1 MTLDTF
7 GSKFFRGLI
16 PLGLVVGTIWFPAS
30 PAMAATAT
38 ATFAVTATVVATCT
52 TSATPL
58 AFGNYTGTQT
68 DAASAVT
75 VTCTNTTPWTI
86 TLDPGVATGATVT
99 ARKMTGPAAA
109 LLAYSLYTDAGRTTN
124 WGNTVAPNVVS
135 GTGSGS
141 AQSNPVYGR
150 IAAGLF
156 VAPGGYTDTITA
168 TVTY

>member
-1 MTLDTF
+1 MTRNARMSLVSAGLLF
-7 GSKFFRGLI
+7 LGSAAPGF
-16 PLGLVVGTIWFPAS
+16 

-38 ATFAVTATVVATCT
+38 STFAVTATVVATCT

-58 AFGNYTGTQT
+58 AFGNYTGVQT

-86 TLDPGVATGATVT
+86 TLDPGIAVGATVT

-109 LLAYSLYTDAGRTTN
+109 LLAYSLYTDVARTTN
-124 WGNTVAPNVVS
+124 WGNTVAPNVVT
-135 GTGSGS
+135 GTGNGS
-141 AQSNPVYGR
+141 AQASPVYGR
-150 IAAGLF
+150 IAAGLY